1 MEVEVEVGGGRWRWE
16 VEVGGERCEAGGGRR
31 RWRGSHLYL
40 AQVEE
45 APKPKREPNQV

>member
-1 MEVEVEVGGGRWRWE
+1 M
-16 VEVGGERCEAGGGRR
+16 EVGGERCEAGGGRR